1 MMQAKDLMRPNVA
14 TVHVDQ
20 PISEAQARFKESRG
34 DTLVVLDGDRIVGT
48 IGREKAMNAN
58 TDEKIAQHM
67 ASKLRTCRLDDD
79 INVVH
84 QMLELSDA
92 SIIIV
97 VDKEDQL
104 QGIIRPSDIKRS
116 ERWPEAVPTPKMERE
131 GPENDV
137 YGAGKQRHRPKVYT
151 EQPHVERPTSEDAGT
166 KNRARN
172 EDPAPLPIWRLTPS
186 AAADDP
192 SWLDHKPFSAVI
204 VAAESPAQ
212 ARVIAAEKDYGAQ
225 HGGVGNESA
234 GAHSRFL
241 DAKLYRVDPMPKE
254 DVQARNYR
262 LFAPAVI
269 EFNR

>member
-1 MMQAKDLMRPNVA
+1 MMQAKDLMRPSAA

-20 PISEAQARFKESRG
+20 PISEARARFKESRG

-92 SIIIV
+92 SLILV

-116 ERWPEAVPTPKMERE
+116 ERWPEAVPTPKVERQSSKD
-131 GPENDV
+131 DV
-137 YGAGKQRHRPKVYT
+137 HSADKQRHRPKVYT
-151 EQPHVERPTSEDAGT
+151 EQPHVECPASEDVRNEEPTS
-166 KNRARN
+166 
-172 EDPAPLPIWRLTPS
+172 LPIWRITPS

-192 SWLDHKPFSAVI
+192 SWLDHKPFSEVI
-204 VAAESPAQ
+204 VAAENPAQ